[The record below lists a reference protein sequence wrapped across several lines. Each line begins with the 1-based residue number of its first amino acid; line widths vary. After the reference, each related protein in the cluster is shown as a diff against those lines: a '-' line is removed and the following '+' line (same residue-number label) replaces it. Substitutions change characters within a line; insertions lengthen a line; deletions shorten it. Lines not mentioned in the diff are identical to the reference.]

1 MTRLEAIRRHAL
13 AHALTCKRLA
23 RLYSDEE
30 ALRVALSGQELEGHL
45 RAAARLSRDDL
56 ERLIGPLVTEGG
68 EPPPATE
75 ADVQTVRMRVE
86 YG

>member
-1 MTRLEAIRRHAL
+1 VTRLEAIRRHVL
-13 AHALTCKRLA
+13 AHAPTCKRLA

-45 RAAARLSRDDL
+45 RAAAGLSRDDL
-56 ERLIGPLVTEGG
+56 ERLIAPLISEGG
-68 EPPPATE
+68 EPPPASET
-75 ADVQTVRMRVE
+75 DVQTVRMQAC